1 MQKIIPTTLSNLATL
16 MDTTDTKCQGVYM
29 QADAGNTGN
38 IFFGRSGNVDFF
50 LEPGKS
56 STYLINNARDMFVR
70 SENGTEVLSFDIM
83 QE

>member
-1 MQKIIPTTLSNLATL
+1 MKTIISLSQVSLADL
-16 MDTTDTKCQGVYM
+16 LDTRDTKCQGVYM

-38 IFFGRSGNVDFF
+38 IFFGRQGNVDFF

-70 SENGTEVLSFDIM
+70 SENGTEVLSFDVM